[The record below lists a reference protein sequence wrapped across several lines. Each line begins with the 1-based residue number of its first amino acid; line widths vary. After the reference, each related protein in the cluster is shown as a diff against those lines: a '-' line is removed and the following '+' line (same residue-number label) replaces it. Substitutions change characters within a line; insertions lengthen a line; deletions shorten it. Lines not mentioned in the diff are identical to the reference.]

1 MREIEVD
8 TAILQTQISQLE
20 ETLYATRLTLNKL
33 TERVESLQAMWNGP
47 AHDEFNKQYELDRER
62 MENMC
67 QIIQNLIEGMQ
78 QARQEYDQC
87 ENEVSSLVSSCMGG

>member
-8 TAILQTQISQLE
+8 SEVLQTQINQLTDTLARTR
-20 ETLYATRLTLNKL
+20 ETLNQL

-47 AHDEFNKQYELDRER
+47 AHDEFNRQYELDRER

-67 QIIQNLIEGMQ
+67 QIIENIIEGMQ
-78 QARQEYDQC
+78 QARIAYDQC
-87 ENEVSSLVSSCMGG
+87 ENEVGDIVASISI